1 MNVSV
6 IYANITK
13 LLLYYFQISYLFSDI
28 LLTLKDEH
36 ENVASNRIRE
46 IAKGKFFT
54 TFSWDHCLTIT
65 FEDLFVIEIAFVWFN
80 DIFTWVES

>member
-46 IAKGKFFT
+46 IAKELLRITLAVKT
-54 TFSWDHCLTIT
+54 TSM
-65 FEDLFVIEIAFVWFN
+65 IENLNETHLWN
-80 DIFTWVES
+80 EIFA

>member
-54 TFSWDHCLTIT
+54 TFS
-65 FEDLFVIEIAFVWFN
+65 
-80 DIFTWVES
+80 